1 MTRLPLTV
9 AALLTPLWLSA
20 CGEAPKEVA
29 PPRTVLLAEVIAAPG
44 AVSQVTAEVRQ
55 AQRARLSFDVAGRI
69 ARIAVQPGD
78 AFTQGQVLAELDPEP
93 IRLRLVQARADASA
107 ARAEVLD
114 RTEQLRQQSALFD
127 DGAASQTA
135 LSMARAAVQ
144 AARGKADAAD
154 AAVALASRDLKH
166 AVLVAPFAGRVVS
179 RMEEPMNDIA
189 AGQVLMTID
198 GQGQFEVVASLP
210 IEARESAQVGSEA
223 TITVADGT
231 ALPVRLT
238 QLSDHVGKGATLE
251 AIFRTDGAPAALAAG
266 QLVPL
271 RLSGGSTQ
279 RQLAIPLTAVLPG
292 ATAGTDS
299 VFVFDGTH
307 GKVARKAVSLAG
319 CAGERVLVRSGLAL
333 GDRVVS
339 AGTAFLIDGQQVR
352 EFEGAS
358 QLETR

>member
-1 MTRLPLTV
+1 MTRLPLRV
-9 AALLTPLWLSA
+9 AALFTPLWLSA

-29 PPRTVLLAEVIAAPG
+29 APRTVLLAEVTAAPG

-55 AQRARLSFDVAGRI
+55 AQRARLSFDVAGRV

-78 AFTQGQVLAELDPEP
+78 AFIQGQVLAELDPEP
-93 IRLRLVQARADASA
+93 IRLHLAQAQADASA
-107 ARAEVLD
+107 ARADVLD
-114 RTEQLRQQSALFD
+114 RAEQLRQQRALFD
-127 DGAASQTA
+127 DGAASQIA
-135 LSMARAAVQ
+135 LSMARAADQ
-144 AARGKADAAD
+144 AARGKANAAD

-166 AVLVAPFAGRVVS
+166 TVLVAPFAGRVVS
-179 RMEEPMNDIA
+179 RAEEPMHDIA
-189 AGQVLMTID
+189 AGQVLLTID

-210 IEARESAQVGSEA
+210 SKARAEVSVGSEA

-251 AIFRTDGAPAALAAG
+251 AIFRTNGAPTALAAG

-271 RLSGGSTQ
+271 RLSGGPASG
-279 RQLAIPLTAVLPG
+279 QLAIPLTAVLPG
-292 ATAGTDS
+292 ASAGTDS

-307 GKVARKAVSLAG
+307 GQVTRKAVTLAG
-319 CAGERVLVRSGLAL
+319 CAGDRALVRSGLAL
-333 GDRVVS
+333 GDWVVS
-339 AGTAFLIDGQQVR
+339 AGTAFLTDGQHVR

-358 QLETR
+358 QLESR

>member
-1 MTRLPLTV
+1 MTRLPLMV
-9 AALLTPLWLSA
+9 AALMTPLWLSA

-29 PPRTVLLAEVIAAPG
+29 PPRSVLLAEVTAAPG

-93 IRLRLVQARADASA
+93 IRLRLAQARADASA

-114 RTEQLRQQSALFD
+114 RAEQLRQQTALFD

-135 LSMARAAVQ
+135 LSMARAADQ

-166 AVLVAPFAGRVVS
+166 AVLVAPFPGRVVS
-179 RMEEPMNDIA
+179 RMEEPMHDIA
-189 AGQVLMTID
+189 AGQVLLTID

-210 IEARESAQVGSEA
+210 GQARASLQVGSEA
-223 TITVADGT
+223 TITAADGS
-231 ALPVRLT
+231 ALPVHLT
-238 QLSDHVGKGATLE
+238 QLSDHVGKGATVE
-251 AIFRTDGAPAALAAG
+251 AIFRTDGAPAVLAAG

-271 RLSGGSTQ
+271 RLSGGPTSG
-279 RQLAIPLTAVLPG
+279 QLAIPVTAVLPG
-292 ATAGTDS
+292 TAAGTDS
-299 VFVFDGTH
+299 VFLFDGTH
-307 GKVARKAVSLAG
+307 GQVVRKAVSLAG
-319 CAGERVLVRSGLAL
+319 YAGDRALVRSGLVL

-339 AGTAFLIDGQQVR
+339 AGTAFLTDGQHVR

>member
-29 PPRTVLLAEVIAAPG
+29 PPRTVLLDEVTAAPG
-44 AVSQVTAEVRQ
+44 AVSQITAQVRQ

-78 AFTQGQVLAELDPEP
+78 AFAQGQLLAELDPEP
-93 IRLRLVQARADASA
+93 IRLRLAQARADASA
-107 ARAEVLD
+107 ARAEVLN
-114 RTEQLRQQSALFD
+114 RAEQLRQQSALFD

-135 LSMARAAVQ
+135 LSMARAADQ
-144 AARGKADAAD
+144 AARGKAEAAD

-166 AVLVAPFAGRVVS
+166 AVLMAPFAGRVVS
-179 RMEEPMNDIA
+179 RAAEPMQDIA
-189 AGQVLMTID
+189 AGQVLLTID
-198 GQGQFEVVASLP
+198 GQGQFEVVAALP
-210 IEARESAQVGSEA
+210 SQARAAVSVGSEA

-231 ALPVRLT
+231 TLPVRLT

-251 AIFRTDGAPAALAAG
+251 AIFRTNGAPAALAAG
-266 QLVPL
+266 QLLPL
-271 RLSGGSTQ
+271 RLTGGPASG
-279 RQLAIPLTAVLPG
+279 QLAIPVTAVLPG

-299 VFVFDGTH
+299 VFVFDSIRGQVT
-307 GKVARKAVSLAG
+307 RKAVTLAG
-319 CAGERVLVRSGLAL
+319 YAGDRALVRSGLAL

-339 AGTAFLIDGQQVR
+339 AGTAFLTDGQAVR

-358 QLETR
+358 QLESR